1 MAHSKM
7 GPLPSTSFLSWASET
22 SPWVLRAYQMFMTPP
37 RLKAFGCLM
46 RRLGSVSG
54 QGERQCGSGMNI
66 GRIVRP
72 ERVEVKGNG
81 ILL

>member
-1 MAHSKM
+1 VSSRVSEAPLSPQLTKGTAAHSATANPKI
-7 GPLPSTSFLSWASET
+7 L
-22 SPWVLRAYQMFMTPP
+22 FMTPP